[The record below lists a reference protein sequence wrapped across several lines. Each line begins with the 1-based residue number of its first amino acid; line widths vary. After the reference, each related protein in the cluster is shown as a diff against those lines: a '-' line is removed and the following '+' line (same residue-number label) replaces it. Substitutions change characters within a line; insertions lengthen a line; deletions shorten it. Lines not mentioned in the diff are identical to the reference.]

1 MPNRH
6 RTTEELAF
14 NTTVG
19 NNIKY
24 VRKLRNFTQSRVG
37 KAIGTTFQQVQK
49 YEKGADGVSAI
60 KLKAMADLFG
70 LKTDVLIDPNF
81 IPYHKGFTGQDDWL
95 DKKLTP
101 QDAGYLKPQE
111 DIGSLEEIME
121 TVKCP

>member
-24 VRKLRNFTQSRVG
+24 IRKIKNFTQSRVG
-37 KAIGTTFQQVQK
+37 KAIGTTFQQIQK
-49 YEKGADGVSAI
+49 YEKGANGVSAL
-60 KLKAMADLFG
+60 KLKKIAALFD

-81 IPYHKGFTGQDDWL
+81 IPYHKGFTGKMDWL
-95 DKKLTP
+95 
-101 QDAGYLKPQE
+101 QHEAE
-111 DIGSLEEIME
+111 IEEEQKRQAYRKEFME
-121 TVKCP
+121 ENKDVNHKA